1 MSKVKKTNKEFTSQ
15 MHQAKKKARKPSK
28 TSADEAKK
36 PANLNEEIRFTHS
49 AVKKGLRNVAS
60 HHIESFD
67 YSI

>member
-1 MSKVKKTNKEFTSQ
+1 

-28 TSADEAKK
+28 TSSADEAKK